1 MARGF
6 YTFPPGFRASSKML
20 DEAGLDFDGDL
31 GGLMKGAVKPSCR
44 TPYPALG
51 ALLIMAL
58 LLIWVNPEYGLGV
71 VSGAVFG
78 ATGVLIADTAR
89 C

>member
-20 DEAGLDFDGDL
+20 DDVGLDFDGDL
-31 GGLMKGAVKPSCR
+31 GGLMKGAVKPYR
-44 TPYPALG
+44 TTRYPALV
-51 ALLIMAL
+51 ALFILV

-71 VSGAVFG
+71 VCGIVFG
-78 ATGVLIADTAR
+78 ATGVLIADAAR

>member
-1 MARGF
+1 
-6 YTFPPGFRASSKML
+6 ML
-20 DEAGLDFDGDL
+20 DDVGLDFDGDL
-31 GGLMKGAVKPSCR
+31 SGLMKGAVKPSR
-44 TPYPALG
+44 RSPYPALG

-58 LLIWVNPEYGLGV
+58 LLIWVNPAYGLGV

-78 ATGVLIADTAR
+78 ATGVLIADAAR

>member
-1 MARGF
+1 MASGF
-6 YTFPPGFRASSKML
+6 YIFPPGFRTSSKML

-31 GGLMKGAVKPSCR
+31 GGLMKGAVKPSRR

-58 LLIWVNPEYGLGV
+58 LLIWVNPAYGIGV